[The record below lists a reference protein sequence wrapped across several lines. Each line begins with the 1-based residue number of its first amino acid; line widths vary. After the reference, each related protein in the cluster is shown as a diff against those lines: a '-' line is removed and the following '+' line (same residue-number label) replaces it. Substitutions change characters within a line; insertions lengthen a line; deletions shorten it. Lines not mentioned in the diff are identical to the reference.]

1 MQIILPNVM
10 RIIRQ
15 LKLTHAFLAFSFL
28 LNLIFKP
35 SSAFTL
41 VCKLQILALEISRTD
56 VRYATF
62 VNI

>member
-10 RIIRQ
+10 RIILQ
-15 LKLTHAFLAFSFL
+15 LKLTHAFLVFSFL
-28 LNLIFKP
+28 LNLIFEP

-41 VCKLQILALEISRTD
+41 VSKLQILALEISGTD

-62 VNI
+62 INI